1 VKARKSRLYLTLNG
15 KAIISFWFSPTKD
28 GGLCLGPSI
37 ENRDLHLTFWQ
48 SNGKFRYHIRHKGIT
63 EPSDESP
70 IGAQKSARMVLD
82 KIQRMLK
89 KRLRKFHGNRICWTF
104 TSSRWKKI
112 RSMLPRVDLEGNLYA
127 PLEFVFAKLDMDF
140 SKKKLWRKLR
150 IRSLMT
156 MTTEPYFGFIET
168 KHGLRLIKL
177 ISRNQMLAWSLSK
190 TDEVQKYFLGV
201 LGFDD
206 FIEYLDSTP
215 EGKKLWSQVEN
226 NLKQL
231 NGL

>member
-1 VKARKSRLYLTLNG
+1 MVKALKSRLYLTLNG
-15 KAIISFWFSPTKD
+15 KAIISFWFSSTKE
-28 GGLCLGPSI
+28 GGLCFGPSI
-37 ENRDLHLTFWQ
+37 EDRDLHLTFWQ
-48 SNGKFRYHIRHKGIT
+48 SNGKFRYHIKHKGIK

-70 IGAQKSARMVLD
+70 ISAQKSAKMVLD

-89 KRLRKFHGNRICWTF
+89 KRLIKYHGNRICWTF
-104 TSSRWKKI
+104 NLSRWKKI
-112 RSMLPRVDLEGNLYA
+112 RFILPRVDLEGNLYV
-127 PLEFVFAKLDMDF
+127 PLEFVFAHLDMDF

-150 IRSLMT
+150 IRSLLIT
-156 MTTEPYFGFIET
+156 DPYFGFTET
-168 KHGLRLIKL
+168 KHGLRLIKP
-177 ISRNQMLAWSLSK
+177 ISKNQMLAWPLSK

-206 FIEYLDSTP
+206 FIEYLDSTS

-231 NGL
+231 SDL

>member
-1 VKARKSRLYLTLNG
+1 MKAQKSRLYLTLNG
-15 KAIISFWFSPTKD
+15 KAIISFWFSPTKE
-28 GGLCLGPSI
+28 GGLCFGPSI
-37 ENRDLHLTFWQ
+37 EDRDLHLTFWQ
-48 SNGKFRYHIRHKGIT
+48 SSSKFRYHIRHKGVK

-70 IGAQKSARMVLD
+70 MGGQKSAKMVLD
-82 KIQRMLK
+82 KIQRMLTR
-89 KRLRKFHGNRICWTF
+89 RLRKYHGNRICWTF
-104 TSSRWKKI
+104 TFSRWKKI
-112 RSMLPRVDLEGNLYA
+112 RSILPRVDLEGNLYA

-140 SKKKLWRKLR
+140 SKKELWRKLR

-156 MTTEPYFGFIET
+156 IEPYFGFIKT
-168 KHGLRLIKL
+168 KHALRLIKP
-177 ISRNQMLAWSLSK
+177 ISRNQMLAWPLSK
-190 TDEVQKYFLGV
+190 TDEVQKYFFGV

-231 NGL
+231 SGV

>member
-1 VKARKSRLYLTLNG
+1 LTLNS

-28 GGLCLGPSI
+28 GGLRLGPSI

-48 SNGKFRYHIRHKGIT
+48 SNGKFRYHIRHKGIK

-70 IGAQKSARMVLD
+70 ISAQKSTNIVLN
-82 KIQRMLK
+82 KIQRMLM
-89 KRLRKFHGNRICWTF
+89 KRLGKYHGNRTCWTF
-104 TSSRWKKI
+104 TSSRWKKM
-112 RSMLPRVDLEGNLYA
+112 RSMLPRVDIEGNLYA
-127 PLEFVFAKLDMDF
+127 PLEFVFARLDMDF

-150 IRSLMT
+150 IRSLL
-156 MTTEPYFGFIET
+156 TTEPYFGFTET
-168 KHGLRLIKL
+168 KHGLRLIKP
-177 ISRNQMLAWSLSK
+177 ISRNQMLAWPLSK
-190 TDEVQKYFLGV
+190 ADEVQNYFLGI

-206 FIEYLDSTP
+206 FIEYLNSSP

-231 NGL
+231 SGL